1 MRKYDAC
8 GCGLLLTFA
17 HGYSKKCVELACT
30 TVLEQE
36 SLASKM
42 KFINIHAHSKTANSA
57 VLLNAHENFRALD
70 LNAFY
75 SIGLHPWY
83 LSENT
88 AEAELVELREAI
100 VKANVLAIGECGL
113 DRVCETDFELQKHY
127 FIKQIELANEAR
139 KPLIIHCVRAFDEVL
154 HLLKQNHVSVPVIFH
169 GFNKNE
175 QVAAQILNS
184 GYLLSFGQK
193 LMFEST
199 AAVFKSIPSDR
210 IFLETDDG
218 CVTIEEVYRM
228 AAEIK
233 GMTIEELQQQIQIN
247 TNLVFGENT
256 FLK

>member
-1 MRKYDAC
+1 
-8 GCGLLLTFA
+8 
-17 HGYSKKCVELACT
+17 
-30 TVLEQE
+30 
-36 SLASKM
+36 M

-57 VLLNAHENFRALD
+57 VLLNAHENFLALD

-83 LSENT
+83 LIENT
-88 AEAELVELREAI
+88 ADAELTELREAI
-100 VKANVLAIGECGL
+100 VKSNVLAIGECGL

-127 FIKQIELANEAR
+127 FIKQIELSNEAR

-154 HLLKQNHVSVPVIFH
+154 YL
-169 GFNKNE
+169 
-175 QVAAQILNS
+175 AAQILNA

-199 AAVFKSIPSDR
+199 AAVFKSIPIDR

-233 GMTIEELQQQIQIN
+233 GMTIEELQQQIQKN